1 MRRSRTVG
9 RPELIDELHFLY
21 GSTSANDLMNI
32 LTDLA
37 QISDLAV
44 DLSDVPDSD
53 LMRARN
59 RALNSERKAA

>member
-1 MRRSRTVG
+1 
-9 RPELIDELHFLY
+9 
-21 GSTSANDLMNI
+21 MNI